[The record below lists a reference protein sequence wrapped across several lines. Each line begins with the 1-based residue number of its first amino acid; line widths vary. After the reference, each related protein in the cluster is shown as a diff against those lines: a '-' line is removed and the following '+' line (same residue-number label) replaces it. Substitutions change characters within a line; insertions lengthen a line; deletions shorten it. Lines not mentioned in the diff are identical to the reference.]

1 MNPTEIYQYKPQL
14 KRTIYNYSFS
24 QIVNLPGYMEK
35 YDSMNLKEKKKG
47 KKMFLPKDNEK
58 KVGQGRNKNRKLYLN
73 NITSNI
79 FHAKKKELVF
89 DDPVITCK
97 NIKAMNKTINIS

>member
-35 YDSMNLKEKKKG
+35 YDSINLKEKKKG

-58 KVGQGRNKNRKLYLN
+58 KVGQGRNKNRKKKIKKRKRRKRKKSKKSTN
-73 NITSNI
+73 
-79 FHAKKKELVF
+79 KKK
-89 DDPVITCK
+89 
-97 NIKAMNKTINIS
+97 

>member
-35 YDSMNLKEKKKG
+35 YDSINLKEKKKG

-79 FHAKKKELVF
+79 FHPKKRNCCLMIQLLLVK
-89 DDPVITCK
+89 I
-97 NIKAMNKTINIS
+97 